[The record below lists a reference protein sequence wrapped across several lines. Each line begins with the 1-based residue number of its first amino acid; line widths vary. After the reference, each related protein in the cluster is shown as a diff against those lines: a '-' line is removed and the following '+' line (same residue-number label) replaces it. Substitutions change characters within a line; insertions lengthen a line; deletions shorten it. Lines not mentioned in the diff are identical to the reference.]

1 MADANPRELIK
12 RMADEF
18 ECWIV
23 NAEVEDIERAH
34 NLVDEARAY
43 LDQPEPEEEWYSRF
57 ADWLEREMPEG
68 TVIGDPLWWASKIA
82 DYLARTYFDQPSPPN
97 SNPMLKPI
105 SNGPIP
111 PASPAKQLILRLA
124 GELARLHDSRPSTLD
139 LIDEA
144 RAYLSQPEP
153 EATITEPRG
162 CPTPGACSC
171 PTAPYVPPEL
181 IRALELAE
189 AALADISDTER
200 EPWSEARAAQDLP
213 RIRAVLARWG
223 RPVFRQKE
231 LTDEQLLK
239 CFKIATPCYNME
251 DWRRELDGMKAAI
264 AADRA
269 LCARL
274 AVEPAPVNE
283 LVDLAHEL
291 RKTAE
296 YLQGGCGWAKA
307 LDAIERAAIL
317 IESNALRLI
326 VPIPANKRLPGP
338 EDCDKE
344 QALLAL
350 SHLLD
355 AAANSMDTTEP
366 AYYIRRALGQL
377 SNEQ

>member
-1 MADANPRELIK
+1 MTQQHSITPSKSELFGLLMQSGGANR
-12 RMADEF
+12 A
-18 ECWIV
+18 V
-23 NAEVEDIERAH
+23 SIE
-34 NLVDEARAY
+34 
-43 LDQPEPEEEWYSRF
+43 
-57 ADWLEREMPEG
+57 WLEP
-68 TVIGDPLWWASKIA
+68 
-82 DYLARTYFDQPSPPN
+82 F
-97 SNPMLKPI
+97 
-105 SNGPIP
+105 
-111 PASPAKQLILRLA
+111 
-124 GELARLHDSRPSTLD
+124 
-139 LIDEA
+139 
-144 RAYLSQPEP
+144 
-153 EATITEPRG
+153 
-162 CPTPGACSC
+162 
-171 PTAPYVPPEL
+171 
-181 IRALELAE
+181 
-189 AALADISDTER
+189 
-200 EPWSEARAAQDLP
+200 AQ
-213 RIRAVLARWG
+213 AVLARWG

-251 DWRRELDGMKAAI
+251 DWRRELDGMRAAI

-274 AVEPAPVNE
+274 AVEPVPVNE

-307 LDAIERAAIL
+307 LDAIERAATL

>member
-1 MADANPRELIK
+1 MTDPHDLI
-12 RMADEF
+12 RRLADEF

-34 NLVDEARAY
+34 NLVNEARAY
-43 LDQPEPEEEWYSRF
+43 LD
-57 ADWLEREMPEG
+57 
-68 TVIGDPLWWASKIA
+68 
-82 DYLARTYFDQPSPPN
+82 
-97 SNPMLKPI
+97 
-105 SNGPIP
+105 
-111 PASPAKQLILRLA
+111 
-124 GELARLHDSRPSTLD
+124 
-139 LIDEA
+139 
-144 RAYLSQPEP
+144 QPEP

-251 DWRRELDGMKAAI
+251 DWKRELDGMRAAI

-326 VPIPANKRLPGP
+326 APTPVSERPWERDGWCDNNGWCWGFDADDTDPCWSFDKPEGCPTWTHLLPHNALPIPTPTA
-338 EDCDKE
+338 
-344 QALLAL
+344 
-350 SHLLD
+350 
-355 AAANSMDTTEP
+355 
-366 AYYIRRALGQL
+366 
-377 SNEQ
+377 